1 MTIGISGR
9 FIAHPGLDKNKPEH
23 IFLQFIGKFEGQVW
37 WENPLG
43 RPEHTKVLHDLRLDL
58 C

>member
-43 RPEHTKVLHDLRLDL
+43 RPEHTY
-58 C
+58 